1 MLGWSGF
8 PAPREGNTRSL
19 LFMFLWPGI
28 VESGKPEKAGRG
40 EYTSMAGARMQSQIG
55 PLHGRRKDSAAGNG
69 ASVDDCSCAGKK
81 VAEND
86 RPSQMWRR
94 QGGKHPKRTRSELA
108 GEDQFQRWHCA
119 GAGLGLPNRTGPPS
133 PPPGHRHMRPLS
145 YTDCAHG
152 VCSLRQ
158 TKEGIRCESGTAP
171 QR

>member
-86 RPSQMWRR
+86 RPSHMWRR

-119 GAGLGLPNRTGPPS
+119 GAGLGLPNRTGPPPR
-133 PPPGHRHMRPLS
+133 PPDIGICVPSAILIVLTVS
-145 YTDCAHG
+145 VLTTD
-152 VCSLRQ
+152 
-158 TKEGIRCESGTAP
+158 
-171 QR
+171 